1 MRRGFMKIILVV
13 TYLSFIFLLNGSR
26 NKITLSSENF
36 NSKKKDN
43 NFIVQDTTSQMANYD
58 YITKFYLA
66 IDSS

>member
-1 MRRGFMKIILVV
+1 MKIILVV
-13 TYLSFIFLLNGSR
+13 TYISFIFLLNGNR

-43 NFIVQDTTSQMANYD
+43 NFIVQDTTSQMVNYV